1 MTTQTQGDLPTQKQ
15 DKQRN
20 STRGKE
26 AFSQRPKPHTK
37 DSSLVGHLVDWDTKN
52 KCILV
57 RQKIQLSGRTFT
69 SDQPLSIPVDGMDQL
84 TVRALVQGLR
94 IGLQYALTEKV
105 ELGGLDQL
113 VKPQKILPSSEEKSP
128 SKVTD
133 QKAGEQETESLP
145 SDAESPKQ
153 EG

>member
-15 DKQRN
+15 NKQRN
-20 STRGKE
+20 STREKE
-26 AFSQRPKPHTK
+26 ALSQRPKPRMK

-52 KCILV
+52 KCILI

-69 SDQPLSIPVDGMDQL
+69 SDQSLSIPVNGMDQL

-94 IGLQYALTEKV
+94 IGLEYALTEKA
-105 ELGGLDQL
+105 EFGGLNQL
-113 VKPQKILPSSEEKSP
+113 VKPAQVPPSSEQKSP

>member
-1 MTTQTQGDLPTQKQ
+1 MTTQTQGDLPTQNRNKR
-15 DKQRN
+15 RN
-20 STRGKE
+20 SMRGKE
-26 AFSQRPKPHTK
+26 VLSQQPKPHTK

-69 SDQPLSIPVDGMDQL
+69 SDQPLSIPVNGMDQL

-94 IGLQYALTEKV
+94 IGLEYALTEKA

-113 VKPQKILPSSEEKSP
+113 VKPAKISPSSEKSSP

-145 SDAESPKQ
+145 SDVESPKQ

>member
-15 DKQRN
+15 NKRRN

-26 AFSQRPKPHTK
+26 ALSQRPKPHTK

-69 SDQPLSIPVDGMDQL
+69 SDQPLSIPVNGMDQL

-94 IGLQYALTEKV
+94 IGLEYALTEKA
-105 ELGGLDQL
+105 ELGGLSQL
-113 VKPQKILPSSEEKSP
+113 AKPEKILPSSEKSSP